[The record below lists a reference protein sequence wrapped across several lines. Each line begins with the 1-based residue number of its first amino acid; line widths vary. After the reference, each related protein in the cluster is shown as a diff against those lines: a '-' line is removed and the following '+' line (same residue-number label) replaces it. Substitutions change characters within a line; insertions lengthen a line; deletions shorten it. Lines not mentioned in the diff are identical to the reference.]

1 MQRKK
6 NQKAPILIVIIIVLL
21 LLIGTLVFM
30 YCHNKLEL
38 TSVYV
43 AKYSLNNRTC
53 ISENEIDKVKV
64 PKSYLNENVILNKEE
79 IIDKYVK
86 INTMIPKGS
95 FFYVDALEE
104 YENIKDKLN
113 NQLLEDEVNFDLNA
127 TSINA
132 NQAYLT
138 KGMYVDLYLTI
149 DKNNKVLSDL
159 LINNVRIIGLYDI
172 NHQEIKDY
180 DNKTILQSICLA
192 VPKDTISYL
201 YKAQV
206 VGQLSVVVGNNGY
219 QNVKSIL
226 NKDSDIFEYLN

>member
-1 MQRKK
+1 MRRK
-6 NQKAPILIVIIIVLL
+6 NEKALVLL
-21 LLIGTLVFM
+21 FFTIIFILLMGLICFI
-30 YCHNKLEL
+30 YCNNKLEL
-38 TSVYV
+38 QEVCI
-43 AKYSLNNRTC
+43 AKYSLNNRTL
-53 ISENEIDKVKV
+53 ISQDEIEVTKV
-64 PKSYLNENVILNKEE
+64 PKSYLNENVILKKE
-79 IIDKYVK
+79 DVVGKYVK

-95 FFYVDALEE
+95 FFYEDAIEE

-113 NQLLEDEVNFDLNA
+113 SELEDGEVNFDLNA
-127 TSINA
+127 NNINV
-132 NQAYLT
+132 NQSYLV

-159 LINNVRIIGLYDI
+159 LINNVRIIGMYDV

-206 VGQLSVVVGNNGY
+206 VGQLSVVVGNNSY
-219 QNVKSIL
+219 KKVSSKL
-226 NKDSDIFEYLN
+226 NNNADIFEYLK